1 VRCDLRLKGVP
12 RNPVD
17 ALYKDVHQEGC
28 ARRTSANPGVSVT
41 IGHNGKGR
49 VEVGPKNTRWIDRKM
64 AYTAQLDNF
73 RFAPELNT
81 GVAGKRVL
89 ITGSGKDGG
98 LGQAFALAAGL
109 NGASA
114 VGVHFHTSYV
124 DGFDLVNALRGAG
137 VNAFPIQADVTN
149 LGDLWATR
157 SYVIEQMGGLPPN
170 LLICNSG
177 LTEKGYSF
185 GRALREIPNE
195 PLAMRRARVRQ
206 HFIDNLQESRLVLD
220 TKVDGFL
227 ASTHLWAG
235 EAVYH
240 REPLQLVYVSSR
252 QAIDPGVSVPGYVI
266 SNWGVLQLPRVLAVN
281 LGQNA
286 GLVSASCILLP
297 FVRTGMTDEY
307 ANNPRV
313 FGRWQPRMLET
324 HEAAAAFMRLLSRPH
339 SELDQGLFELM
350 VEGTADNVSVTWKKV
365 ILDIREEKL
374 DWN

>member
-1 VRCDLRLKGVP
+1 MPFTAKLDAFRLP
-12 RNPVD
+12 S
-17 ALYKDVHQEGC
+17 HFC
-28 ARRTSANPGVSVT
+28 A
-41 IGHNGKGR
+41 
-49 VEVGPKNTRWIDRKM
+49 
-64 AYTAQLDNF
+64 
-73 RFAPELNT
+73 

-109 NGASA
+109 NGAAA
-114 VGVHFHTSYV
+114 VGIHFHTSYV
-124 DGFDLVNALRGAG
+124 DGFDLVKALRSAGA
-137 VNAFPIQADVTN
+137 NAFPVQADVTN

-185 GRALREIPNE
+185 GRALRELPDE

-206 HFIDNLQESRLVLD
+206 HFIENLQESRLVLN
-220 TKVDGFL
+220 TKIDGFL

-240 REPLQLVYVSSR
+240 RESLQLVYVSSR

-266 SNWGVLQLPRVLAVN
+266 SNWGVLQLPRVLSVN

-286 GLVSASCILLP
+286 GLVSSSCILLP

-307 ANNPRV
+307 VNNPRV
-313 FGRWQPRMLET
+313 FGRWQSRMLET
-324 HEAAAAFMRLLSRPH
+324 SETAEAFMRLLSRPQK
-339 SELDQGLFELM
+339 ELDQCLFELM
-350 VEGTADNVSVTWKKV
+350 VEGPADNIELTWKRV
-365 ILDIREEKL
+365 SLEIREEKV

>member
-1 VRCDLRLKGVP
+1 MAFTPKLDSFRFSP
-12 RNPVD
+12 
-17 ALYKDVHQEGC
+17 AIHQ
-28 ARRTSANPGVSVT
+28 GVS
-41 IGHNGKGR
+41 
-49 VEVGPKNTRWIDRKM
+49 
-64 AYTAQLDNF
+64 
-73 RFAPELNT
+73 
-81 GVAGKRVL
+81 GKRVL
-89 ITGSGKDGG
+89 ITGSGKDCG

-124 DGFDLVNALRGAG
+124 DGFDLVKALREAG
-137 VNAFPIQADVTN
+137 VNAFPVQADVTN

-185 GRALREIPNE
+185 GRALREIPDE

-206 HFIDNLQESRLVLD
+206 HFIDNLQESRLVLN
-220 TKVDGFL
+220 TKIDGFL

-252 QAIDPGVSVPGYVI
+252 QAIDPGMSVPGYVI

-307 ANNPRV
+307 ANNTRV

-324 HEAAAAFMRLLSRPH
+324 HEAAEAFMRLLSRPQ
-339 SELDQGLFELM
+339 SDLNQGIFELM
-350 VEGTADNVSVTWKKV
+350 VEGTADEVSMSWKRV
-365 ILDIREEKL
+365 SLEIQEEQL
-374 DWN
+374 NWN